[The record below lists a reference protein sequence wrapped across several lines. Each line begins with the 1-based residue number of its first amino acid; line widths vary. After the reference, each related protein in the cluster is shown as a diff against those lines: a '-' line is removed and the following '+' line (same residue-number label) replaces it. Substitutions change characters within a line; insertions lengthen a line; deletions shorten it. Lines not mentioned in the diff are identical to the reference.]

1 MVPPAIEASALT
13 KRFRKLQTYRDLLL
27 YPWRRPDHLAVD
39 QVSLRVER
47 GELFGILGQNGAGKT
62 TLIKMLCTAL
72 LPSTGSAAVAG
83 YDVVRQARQVRERI
97 GLVSGEERSFYWR
110 LTGRQ
115 NLEFFAAL
123 HHVSGSVARRRI
135 DDLLGR
141 VGLGDAGDRPF
152 RTYSSGMRQ
161 KLAIARGLLN
171 TPQVL
176 FMDEPTRS
184 LDPIS
189 AQSMR
194 RFVAEHIIGELGCT
208 VILATHSMA
217 EAEELCDRLAL
228 IQAGR
233 IVAQGTIAQLRQG
246 LHYGVRCELRVRHL
260 PPELPEALRR
270 IAGVI
275 EVAAAREESGHL
287 LQLTLSEEG
296 PVLAAMLREIVEAGA
311 DIYSFQTHQ
320 VTLEEIYLHTL
331 SPALPAPATA
341 EALC

>member
-1 MVPPAIEASALT
+1 MPLEIEAHGLT

-27 YPWRRPDHLAVD
+27 YPWRKADHLAVD
-39 QVSLRVER
+39 GASLQIER

-72 LPSTGSAAVAG
+72 LPSAGHASVGG
-83 YDVVRQARQVRERI
+83 YDVVRQAHRVRQRI

-110 LTGRQ
+110 LTGRE

-123 HHVSGSVARRRI
+123 HQVPPRVARERI
-135 DDLLGR
+135 ADLLRR
-141 VGLGDAGDRPF
+141 VGLDDAADRPF

-171 TPQVL
+171 VPRVL

-189 AQSMR
+189 AQQMR
-194 RFVAEHIIGELGCT
+194 RFVAEHIMGELGCT

-228 IQAGR
+228 IQHGR
-233 IVAQGTIAQLRQG
+233 VVAEGTIAQLRQG
-246 LHYGVRCELRVRHL
+246 LHYGVRCELRVRHMA
-260 PPELPEALRR
+260 PELPDTLRR
-270 IAGVI
+270 LPGVLDL
-275 EVAAAREESGHL
+275 ALAREDASHL
-287 LQLTLSEEG
+287 LRLMLREEG
-296 PVLAAMLREIVEAGA
+296 PVLAALLREIVESGG
-311 DIYSFQTHQ
+311 DIYSCQTRE
-320 VTLEEIYLHTL
+320 VSLEEIYLHTL
-331 SPALPAPATA
+331 GAPAPAEVA
-341 EALC
+341 VW